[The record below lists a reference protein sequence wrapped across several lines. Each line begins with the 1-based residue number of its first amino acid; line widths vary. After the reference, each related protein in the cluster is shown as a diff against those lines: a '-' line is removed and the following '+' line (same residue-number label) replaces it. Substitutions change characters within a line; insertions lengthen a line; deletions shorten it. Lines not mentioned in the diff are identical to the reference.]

1 MATSKNSIIYEVDVK
16 TGKAK
21 VTINKVTKEFQDLGK
36 AAAYAAKETKGLGA
50 ATEVVTKKNAKMIDK
65 TGLAGATVQELGR
78 TISDAN
84 YGIRGMA
91 NNLQQ
96 LSSLFVTLVSTSGGL
111 VGGLNQMK
119 KVLLGPLGIV
129 ILFQTFITLLEG
141 GNITVSRF
149 SKQVRELNKALSAGA
164 KAAGNEVGELNA
176 LVEIARD
183 ESLSR
188 ESRQDAV
195 DKINKS
201 FPEYLENLSL
211 ETINTEST
219 NLAIERQTELLVA
232 RAKVQ
237 SLTNVITEESEKIFE
252 NLSKTGEE
260 NANMLD
266 YLGSAIKT
274 AGSNIGFGA
283 NLAIAGFARQDKRV
297 EKSKKI
303 IELATQSIKDILAE
317 VPNAMASSN
326 EKTKDEVNKLA
337 ALLDKYKQKL
347 IESEQESKAQVLKA
361 QRDSVLRTARA
372 IGATI
377 KELQPILDYFRNVI
391 DDAIGVET
399 AKAKADNLKTQLD
412 RLKEIAAQEKEI
424 FDVSRKAIT
433 ELGQIQSSNY
443 DSQIKRLDTERDVI
457 LNNDNLTSQE
467 KDRLLKKNDAE
478 SRKIQTKKI
487 KFDRDIYM
495 IEQGM
500 ELAKIA
506 LKAKNAMID
515 LTIKSQGSLADGLM
529 SIGEFT
535 RQLGPLG
542 IAAYAVS
549 IGGIIATIVSARK
562 KAAAQIASISG
573 ASEAVGGGGGGAAPG
588 IQAPA
593 FNVVGATQES
603 QLAQTIAGAE
613 DKPIKAFVVASDI
626 STAQELE
633 RSTIEGASIG

>member
-1 MATSKNSIIYEVDVK
+1 MATSKNTILYEVDVK

-21 VTINKVTKEFQDLGK
+21 VTIGEVTKSFNSLGK
-36 AAAYAAKETKGLGA
+36 AADYASKQTKQLSQ
-50 ATEVVTKKNAKMIDK
+50 ATQEVTKRNAQMIDK

-84 YGIRGMA
+84 YGIRGIA

-111 VGGLNQMK
+111 IGGLKQMG
-119 KVLLGPLGIV
+119 KVLMGPLGIV

-141 GNITVSRF
+141 GNISISRF
-149 SKQVRELNKALSAGA
+149 SKQIRELNKALSDGA
-164 KAAGNEVGELNA
+164 KAAGAEVGELNA

-195 DKINKS
+195 DKINES

-211 ETINTEST
+211 ETINTENT

-237 SLTNVITEESEKIFE
+237 SLTNIITEESEKIFE

-283 NLAIAGFARQDKRV
+283 ELAIAGFARQDKRV

-317 VPNAMASSN
+317 VPNAMSSSN
-326 EKTKDEVNKLA
+326 KKTKDEVDKLA

-372 IGATI
+372 LGASI
-377 KELQPILDYFRNVI
+377 KELQPILDYFNNVI
-391 DDAIGVET
+391 NKAIDAEI
-399 AKAKADNLKTQLD
+399 AKDKADNLKTQLD
-412 RLKEIAAQEKEI
+412 KLKEIAAQEKEI
-424 FDVSRKAIT
+424 FDVSKKAVT
-433 ELGQIQSSNY
+433 EISQIQSSNY
-443 DSQIKRLDTERDVI
+443 DAQIKRLDRERDVI
-457 LNNDNLTSQE
+457 LNNDNLTSEE
-467 KDRLLKKNDAE
+467 KNRLLKKNDTE
-478 SRKIQTKKI
+478 NRKIQTKKI
-487 KFDRDIYM
+487 KFERDIYM

-506 LKAKNAMID
+506 LKAKNHMSELAMKGAD
-515 LTIKSQGSLADGLM
+515 SVGSATM
-529 SIGEFT
+529 SIGEFM

-549 IGGIIATIVSARK
+549 IGGVIASIVSARK
-562 KAAAQIASISG
+562 KAKAQIASISG
-573 ASEAVGGGGGGAAPG
+573 ASEAVGGGGGSAPG
-588 IQAPA
+588 IQAPS
-593 FNVVGATQES
+593 FNVVGSTQTS
-603 QLAQTIAGAE
+603 QLAQTISQAE
-613 DKPIKAFVVASDI
+613 DKPLRAYVVASDV

>member
-1 MATSKNSIIYEVDVK
+1 MATSKNTILYEVDVK

-21 VTINKVTKEFQDLGK
+21 VTIGEVTKSFNSLGK
-36 AAAYAAKETKGLGA
+36 AADYASKQTKQLSQ
-50 ATEVVTKKNAKMIDK
+50 ATQEVTKRNAQMIDK

-84 YGIRGMA
+84 YGIRGIA

-111 VGGLNQMK
+111 IGGLKQMG
-119 KVLLGPLGIV
+119 KVLMGPLGIV

-141 GNITVSRF
+141 GNISVSRF
-149 SKQVRELNKALSAGA
+149 SKQIRELNKALSDGA
-164 KAAGNEVGELNA
+164 KAAGAEVGELNA

-195 DKINKS
+195 DKINES

-211 ETINTEST
+211 ETINTENT

-237 SLTNVITEESEKIFE
+237 SLTNIITEESEKIFE

-283 NLAIAGFARQDKRV
+283 ELAIAGFARQDKRV

-317 VPNAMASSN
+317 VPNAMSSSN
-326 EKTKDEVNKLA
+326 KKTKDEVDKLT

-372 IGATI
+372 LGASI
-377 KELQPILDYFRNVI
+377 KELQPILDYFNNVI
-391 DDAIGVET
+391 NKSIDAEI
-399 AKAKADNLKTQLD
+399 AKDKADNLKTQLD

-424 FDVSRKAIT
+424 FDVSKKAVT
-433 ELGQIQSSNY
+433 EISQIQSTNY
-443 DSQIKRLDTERDVI
+443 DAQIKRLDTERDVI
-457 LNNDNLTSQE
+457 LNNDNLTSEE
-467 KDRLLKKNDAE
+467 KNRLLKKNDTE
-478 SRKIQTKKI
+478 NRKIQTKKI
-487 KFDRDIYM
+487 KFERDIYM

-506 LKAKNAMID
+506 LKAKNHMSELAMKGAD
-515 LTIKSQGSLADGLM
+515 SVGSATM
-529 SIGEFT
+529 SIGEFM

-549 IGGIIATIVSARK
+549 IGGVIASIVSARK
-562 KAAAQIASISG
+562 KAKAQIASISG
-573 ASEAVGGGGGGAAPG
+573 ASEAIGGGGGSAPG
-588 IQAPA
+588 IQAPS
-593 FNVVGATQES
+593 FNVVGATQTS
-603 QLAQTIAGAE
+603 QLAQTISQAE
-613 DKPIKAFVVASDI
+613 DKPLRAYVVASDV